1 MQSLTEEEKEL
12 LSKDKSNHPNCH
24 YSYSSSTSSSY
35 SNESTLTRKTVR
47 VYRDCGKGNEEKNKY
62 VIDRSEDK
70 EGEGMKIGDMPM
82 PRMIGIPGL
91 FQFGFSDNT
100 GRGGKG
106 VDLPV
111 LPTQE

>member
-1 MQSLTEEEKEL
+1 
-12 LSKDKSNHPNCH
+12 
-24 YSYSSSTSSSY
+24 
-35 SNESTLTRKTVR
+35 
-47 VYRDCGKGNEEKNKY
+47 
-62 VIDRSEDK
+62 
-70 EGEGMKIGDMPM
+70 M

-111 LPTQE
+111 LPTQEVFDEFMGGGGQRQESKVEPFKGRRKAD